1 MKTAIV
7 TGGATGIGAAVVT
20 ELCKQGYS
28 TAIVYYRSEENALA
42 LSSGLISAGFD
53 AFPVKADVRDPEAVN
68 AAVQKIFRL
77 NGRIDLL
84 VNNAG
89 LAQRKLTQDVTN
101 EEWRDLMDVNLSGP
115 FYFSRAVLPH
125 MIRAKAGRIVNIA
138 SMWGQVGAAMET
150 AYSAA
155 KAGLIGLTKAL
166 AKEAAPSGITVN
178 CIAPGAI
185 DTAMMQGF
193 SAEDVEALCEEIPS
207 GRLGAPEEVAK
218 AVAFLAAEE
227 NAYITGQVIG
237 VNGGLVV

>member
-1 MKTAIV
+1 MF
-7 TGGATGIGAAVVT
+7 GAAVVT
-20 ELCKQGYS
+20 ELCKLGYS

-53 AFPVKADVRDPEAVN
+53 AFPVMADVRDPDAVN

-77 NGRIDLL
+77 NGRIDVL

-89 LAQRKLTQDVTN
+89 LAQRKLTQDVTD
-101 EEWRDLMDVNLSGP
+101 EEWRDLV
-115 FYFSRAVLPH
+115 SRAVLPH

-166 AKEAAPSGITVN
+166 AKEAAPSGISVN

-207 GRLGAPEEVAK
+207 GRLGTPGEVAK

>member
-20 ELCKQGYS
+20 ELCKLGYS

-53 AFPVKADVRDPEAVN
+53 AFPVKADVRDPDAVN

-77 NGRIDLL
+77 NGRIDVL

-89 LAQRKLTQDVTN
+89 LAQRKLTQDVTD
-101 EEWRDLMDVNLSGP
+101 EEWRDLVDVNLSGP

-125 MIRAKAGRIVNIA
+125 MIRVRAGRIVNIA

-166 AKEAAPSGITVN
+166 AKEAAPSGISVN

-207 GRLGAPEEVAK
+207 GRLGTPGEVAK